1 MFCFLNTTHLHPNVS
16 LWQQHDAKSDVCL
29 LNDYTKFEKVLPITS
44 KDIHH
49 FINKFIIRE

>member
-1 MFCFLNTTHLHPNVS
+1 MFCFFKYNTFASNVS